1 MARLD
6 LSSIPDAPTQAK
18 GQYDLSS
25 IPNADGSN
33 VQNTGEDFV
42 FSLPQAD
49 SPDAMADKLLNF
61 TAFGTDPDTTDSA
74 NVREVLDGDPR
85 AKGVKDAVLESIKRR
100 TFPGD
105 PQLRQ
110 APEPTFWETM
120 RGYYRHLTGAPA
132 RERAAAEIEFEARQ
146 AGLTVQEYK
155 DQLSPENAGIRRVD
169 RFFKGVQ
176 AGAISVGIE
185 GAGATAQWLTDGEI
199 GGDLANQAQLW
210 AQELNVPPADR
221 QFTDDLANGVGSM
234 LVFFIPGMG
243 AARGSQALFGAS
255 TRLAAWAGTGTMTA
269 IEASTEAGLVYR
281 NMIQRGKSPEEAEKA
296 ATTTFWFNVPLLTVT
311 NKLGI
316 FAEKGGFLRKFAGGG
331 TLEGTQE
338 AGQEVISSLATGD
351 SVRFGDLVN
360 SFGVGFITGGG
371 ASMVERLS
379 RTAPGLTPPNGFSVN
394 GDIVTPERAEA
405 PTEAP
410 VTPEEAIT
418 EEVEGIP
425 TREAEEAAAVETQAA
440 KIEEAVAVSDE
451 ITDEQIDQLAEAV
464 AEEEISQEEAEE
476 LATAAEE
483 GDLEAATRLQEQFE
497 TRLFEREIP
506 GARAERIDPETV
518 PHIGQRGGRAFR
530 IELPNGTDIR
540 IVSDTELSSKLS
552 DAEKETIRKTYIDAG
567 VPVTKTKSG
576 EPVYLTEEDLETGD
590 FIVAGRNLP
599 IGRTGVIV
607 LAKDQTARQ
616 LGLTFREE
624 LFELAE
630 KTVLTPQE
638 IKAVEEEIG
647 SFEARSKAYAAWDG
661 VTAAPSTAFEKI
673 KNFFATIAQR
683 FTGAPLTAEEVFRR
697 VRAGE
702 VFRRAPGTT
711 FNLTFS
717 LDPIPD
723 SKIIKRA
730 APELVDIQKQIVE
743 PGAGQV
749 RDYWTDKPTAF
760 QAIDAT
766 INERPNQPRMLYR
779 AAFLNQIDE
788 FGNIKLDRHRPH
800 KTDRGIDVNAV
811 WFSTSYEFAKAHAL
825 SRDGGAG
832 QVIIEMPPAALP
844 NEFYIQNTD
853 AINRIDEVWVGVPSD
868 IDANNY
874 SQVLLTT
881 VEETDILTSEKG
893 GIADDPQNKPIIDA
907 TRNASTQRTE
917 DVNKTRL
924 DEQRRLDEVRGIR
937 PVEPEREGV
946 DTEADRADR
955 IEREERGGFLDDTF
969 PDRPTFSLTL
979 DPESGKPTF
988 DVNQKFAELRERV
1001 EAGQAGERIYDPL
1014 AGEGFGI
1021 GSSFPDFMRDRG
1033 WSKAEVLSAFKK
1045 LDENKALTERQT
1057 EMMQAALVQAES
1069 EFLDEVFRS
1078 KGEFLDAT
1086 EFLEEGE
1093 EIAIA
1098 REASDA
1104 FLKKMRTRQPTK
1116 LEKAKEKIAE
1126 QKERIERMRKQ
1137 AEFLLKRNWQA
1148 EDKVT
1153 EQRTQ
1158 IFNLQDQIADI
1169 KQARREETKEIRAA
1183 ARDLQRALR
1192 ADNKERVKQARKDLR
1207 ESIARRRTGVQETA
1221 QKRKLSGQIFREL
1234 KGARVKMQG
1243 GKPVGKFT
1251 AEQQRILDR
1260 AWNAIKDARKMSE
1273 TAIDNKIQQNL
1284 APYEESNEMPPQE
1297 VVIENKML
1305 SLFRRPLTSRS
1316 VEELETMLE
1325 EIRAFKEE
1333 GKLMRAVKD
1342 FDRETRIENQIENA
1356 VDMVTNGKG
1365 IDPLITSGGKKAEEV
1380 KQRGLWDKTKKVM
1393 NDVVST
1399 MESWEGLVDML
1410 SVNSEAAPM
1419 QSELSKFSDVTKET
1433 RAERAGVKR
1442 RVDTMYNMMKKAYGL
1457 KSNKQVESQIREDT
1471 KEVDFGTIATWDG
1484 KIFSMKMS
1492 KAEARKRYMEMLD
1505 PTLYETF
1512 TDPKGKMMWTY
1523 DSFSELLESFKRSF
1537 TDADI
1542 EFIRLQME
1550 EYQKEYGSINDVYS
1564 DIYGADLPQN
1574 PMYSPIARDVVT
1586 KDVNAGFGENME
1598 TLHWRASAAP
1608 GATKA
1613 RTRNLF
1619 ALKLQSDIQVL
1630 QRHASEMERFKA
1642 WAPKIR
1648 DLRAVYGDKR
1658 VQDAIKQEH
1667 GTAPLKVV
1675 QSFLDDFSTGGMY
1688 RSRNISWL
1696 EKFRINMTRS
1706 VLAIKPSLT
1715 VKQLT
1720 SFIAFAEAV
1729 PVKDYVKGQL
1739 KFFTVN
1745 PQGKVDPQAAIKNWQ
1760 WLAERSTMLQ
1770 TRGENME
1777 RDIKA
1782 AMQSEAFN
1790 NFSKAQSFLN
1800 SLMLNIRLGDRA
1812 AIIAGGW
1819 AVVQHELDQGKSI
1832 EEAVEKFENVAEA
1845 AQQSAALAQQSFFQ
1859 RSDFKIFTMFLS
1871 SPNQYFRKEVRAIR
1885 ELSKAIPFT
1894 KGTVRGSKAQHLKTI
1909 AIYHAII
1916 PMLFQWVSD
1925 GFEWDEE
1932 EQLRA
1937 LILGSFNGIFILG
1950 DMLDYI
1956 VRAGVGA
1963 KQYSNE
1969 LPITSVARDF
1979 SKVARTFTQDDI
1991 DTEDV
1996 LDATRAMAS
2005 GVGAITGAPL
2015 KTSFDLL
2022 KGTGD
2027 IATGEFER
2035 GLWTFSGYSPSLA
2048 EEKARR

>member
-18 GQYDLSS
+18 GELDLSS

-42 FSLPQAD
+42 FSLPQTD

-74 NVREVLDGDPR
+74 NVREVLDGDPQ

-296 ATTTFWFNVPLLTVT
+296 ATTTFWLNVPLLTVT

-394 GDIVTPERAEA
+394 GEIVTPERAEA

-788 FGNIKLDRHRPH
+788 FGNIKLDRHGHH
-800 KTDRGIDVNAV
+800 KTDRGIDVNAI
-811 WFSTSYEFAKAHAL
+811 WFSTSYEFVKEHAL
-825 SRDGGAG
+825 SRNGGAG

-853 AINRIDEVWVGVPSD
+853 AINRIDEVWIGVPSD

-881 VEETDILTSEKG
+881 VEETDILTSEEG
-893 GIADDPQNKPIIDA
+893 GIADDIQNKPIIDA
-907 TRNASTQRTE
+907 TKNASTQRTE

-969 PDRPTFSLTL
+969 PDRPTFSITL
-979 DPESGKPTF
+979 DPESGKPVF
-988 DVNQKFAELRERV
+988 DVRAKFDELRERV
-1001 EAGQAGERIYDPL
+1001 EKGEPGKRFYDPL
-1014 AGEGFGI
+1014 TGEGFGI
-1021 GSSFPDFMRDRG
+1021 GSSYPDFMRNKK
-1033 WSKAEVLSAFKK
+1033 WSKKDVLDAFKK
-1045 LDENKALTERQT
+1045 LDSRKAFTEKQFT
-1057 EMMQAALVQAES
+1057 MMQAALVQAES

-1093 EIAIA
+1093 EITIA

-1116 LEKAKEKIAE
+1116 LEEAKEKIKE

-1207 ESIARRRTGVQETA
+1207 ESIARRRAGVQETA
-1221 QKRKLSGQIFREL
+1221 QKRKLSAQIFREL

-1273 TAIDNKIQQNL
+1273 TAIDNKIRQNL
-1284 APYEESNEMPPQE
+1284 APYEVSNEMPPQE

-1342 FDRETRIENQIENA
+1342 FDRETKIENVILNA
-1356 VDMVTNGKG
+1356 VDDITNGKG
-1365 IDPLITSGGKKAEEV
+1365 LEKDIAAIGREAADVVNETAWNKIDKFWHGFTSI
-1380 KQRGLWDKTKKVM
+1380 QDSWDG
-1393 NDVVST
+1393 VVST
-1399 MESWEGLVDML
+1399 ISRKGGAIIDF
-1410 SVNSEAAPM
+1410 
-1419 QSELSKFSDVTKET
+1419 SKVLKQTA
-1433 RAERAGVKR
+1433 AERRGTLKSTTALYG
-1442 RVDTMYNMMKKAYGL
+1442 MMKEAYNL
-1457 KSNKQVESQIREDT
+1457 KDNREVQKRINEDS
-1471 KEVDFGTIATWDG
+1471 KINDYGVIATWDG
-1484 KIFSMKMS
+1484 DIVNVKMS
-1492 KAEARKRYMEMLD
+1492 KGQALKRYMEMLD

-1512 TDPKGKMMWTY
+1512 TDPKGEMKWTY
-1523 DSFSELLESFKRSF
+1523 DSFGEHLETLRRSF
-1537 TDADI
+1537 TPEDMKFI
-1542 EFIRLQME
+1542 EKYMKFMQDYYPR
-1550 EYQKEYGSINDVYS
+1550 INNVYS
-1564 DIYGADLPQN
+1564 DMFGADLPQN
-1574 PMYSPIARDVVT
+1574 PMYTPIAKAVVS
-1586 KDVNAGFGENME
+1586 KDVNEGFGDNFE
-1598 TLHWRASAAP
+1598 TLHWRASNTP

-1619 ALKLQSDIQVL
+1619 AIRLQSAHQVFMS
-1630 QRHASEMERFKA
+1630 HTAEMERFMA
-1642 WAPKIR
+1642 WGAKIR

-1658 VQDAIKQEH
+1658 VQAAIKQEF
-1667 GTAPLKVV
+1667 GKAPLRVI
-1675 QSFLDDFSTGGMY
+1675 QSFLDDFSTGGLY
-1688 RSRNISWL
+1688 ASRNVSFI
-1696 EKFRINMTRS
+1696 ERMRGNMARS
-1706 VLAIKPSLT
+1706 VLAFKPTLT
-1715 VKQLT
+1715 LKQLT
-1720 SFIAFAEAV
+1720 SFIAFWETV
-1729 PVKDYVKGQL
+1729 PTKDYVKYQAQ
-1739 KFFTVN
+1739 FFGVG
-1745 PQGKVDPQAAIKNWQ
+1745 PDGKVSVKAMVKNAKWM
-1760 WLAERSTMLQ
+1760 WDNSIMLQ
-1770 TRGENME
+1770 TRHDNLD
-1777 RDIKA
+1777 RDIKLA
-1782 AMQSEAFN
+1782 YQRAEQKNYNKVDSFMNRLMFN
-1790 NFSKAQSFLN
+1790 IQW
-1800 SLMLNIRLGDRA
+1800 GDIA
-1812 AIIAGGW
+1812 AIFAGGY
-1819 AVVQHELDQGKSI
+1819 AVIKHEQDKGATL
-1832 EEAVEKFENVAEA
+1832 EEAIERFEEIAERT
-1845 AQQSAALAQQSFFQ
+1845 QQSASIAQQSFVQ
-1859 RSDFKIFTMFLS
+1859 RGGTGWRLFTSFMS
-1871 SPNQYFRKEVRAIR
+1871 SINMYFRR
-1885 ELSKAIPFT
+1885 EFT
-1894 KGTVRGSKAQHLKTI
+1894 VTRDLVRGRATKKQFFKTML
-1909 AIYHAII
+1909 IYHVLI
-1916 PMLFQWVSD
+1916 PTLFQWASNAFD
-1925 GFEWDEE
+1925 WDEE
-1932 EQLRA
+1932 DQLIA
-1937 LILGSFNGIFILG
+1937 VILGSFNGIFIFGEALG
-1950 DMLDYI
+1950 VIAAQM
-1956 VRAGVGA
+1956 AGGH
-1963 KQYSNE
+1963 SFSTGRI
-1969 LPITSVARDF
+1969 PITNFLDEFARF
-1979 SKVARTFTQDDI
+1979 MSEITQDDMT
-1991 DTEDV
+1991 DEDV
-1996 LDATRAMAS
+1996 WQATRALAGS
-2005 GVGAITGAPL
+2005 VGSLTGVPAKTAVDMTKGGADVVA
-2015 KTSFDLL
+2015 
-2022 KGTGD
+2022 
-2027 IATGEFER
+2027 GEFEK
-2035 GLWTFSGYSPSLA
+2035 GLLEIIGYSPFVA
-2048 EEKARR
+2048 EEKVKD